1 MIISEGFLFS
11 RSLLVR
17 DKLFR
22 RKVEKTCQKCS
33 CKGTKALNNVSQSM
47 SLNAGCL
54 QSCDQAG
61 SIC

>member
-1 MIISEGFLFS
+1 MIISDGFLFS

-22 RKVEKTCQKCS
+22 HKVEKHVKHVHVN
-33 CKGTKALNNVSQSM
+33 ALRPSTM
-47 SLNAGCL
+47 ALNAGCL
-54 QSCDQAG
+54 QSYDQTG